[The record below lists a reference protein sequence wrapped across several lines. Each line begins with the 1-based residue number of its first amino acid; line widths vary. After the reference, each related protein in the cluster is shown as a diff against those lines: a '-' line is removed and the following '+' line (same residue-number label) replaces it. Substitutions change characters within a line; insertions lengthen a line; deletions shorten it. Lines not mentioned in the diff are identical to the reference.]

1 MAKWR
6 FVTDDQ
12 DADLRTNPPTPLID
26 ASGPDLEDLGIYR
39 VVGGSIA
46 PMGTDGWNHTQEV
59 PPTWFARTLG
69 LGEVLDSY
77 TYRSYDLQVE
87 MHGNT
92 VELKQGTLVTLF
104 PSEHLEKARELSAP
118 TTY

>member
-6 FVTDDQ
+6 FVTDDE

-26 ASGPDLEDLGIYR
+26 ASGPDLEDLGIYK
-39 VVGGSIA
+39 VVEGCVSPYVGGMTKNIA
-46 PMGTDGWNHTQEV
+46 QVV
-59 PPTWFARTLG
+59 PTGWFAR
-69 LGEVLDSY
+69 VLEKEHEGY
-77 TYRSYDLQVE
+77 TYDGSGLRVE